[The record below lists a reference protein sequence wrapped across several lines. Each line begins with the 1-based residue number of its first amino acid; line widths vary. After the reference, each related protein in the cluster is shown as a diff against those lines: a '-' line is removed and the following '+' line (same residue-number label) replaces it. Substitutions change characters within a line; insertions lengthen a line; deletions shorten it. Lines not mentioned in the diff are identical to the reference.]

1 MGNKEFERLVR
12 DLCLSQLTRL
22 ESPNRY
28 VYKEKASKNRQGG
41 LAQLKL
47 EHKTVNVM
55 ANPTSGIRCPVHLL
69 DKYISKLPQ
78 EAIQKDHFYCRP
90 LPSIASDSVQSV
102 WYSASPV
109 GRNQL
114 TKMVATMFEMAGVNG
129 QKTNHSLRVAG
140 ASSLFDAGV
149 PERIIQART
158 GHRSLESLRL
168 YERVTERQDMQVA
181 KILTGESTSFSIND
195 SGSNNNTVMPCNPIE
210 STETKPEMYASPS
223 TNSPVYSS
231 AAGQQYNN
239 CTVNIFAP
247 PDNTYFPYPPPP
259 PPPFW

>member
-1 MGNKEFERLVR
+1 MVKSHVFHQCACVEVHEAKRYRDRDGQGESSAAFKEKKAVFEFE
-12 DLCLSQLTRL
+12 
-22 ESPNRY
+22 EEP
-28 VYKEKASKNRQGG
+28 
-41 LAQLKL
+41 
-47 EHKTVNVM
+47 
-55 ANPTSGIRCPVHLL
+55 IPV
-69 DKYISKLPQ
+69 SS
-78 EAIQKDHFYCRP
+78 C
-90 LPSIASDSVQSV
+90 
-102 WYSASPV
+102 
-109 GRNQL
+109 
-114 TKMVATMFEMAGVNG
+114 
-129 QKTNHSLRVAG
+129 HSLRVAG

-259 PPPFW
+259 PPFW